1 MAISPQKLLGGS
13 PSPSSALAIRSKVI
27 NFTPKDLKTPKD
39 SNESTSTLIGDVKI
53 INEKTISIDK
63 LLKRQLQLKKKE
75 QSSLRKQTIRGR
87 RKSREGA
94 LEKETK
100 DAKKKS
106 GINIPTPPGGGIL
119 GAIGNYLFW
128 TLGGNL
134 ILRFLNPKNLEKL
147 KGFVSL
153 ISGVASTIV
162 DFAGKIFN
170 ALTSFVEFGYKLYDG
185 TRGLV
190 NTIFGPEGVKAF
202 DYLTTVLSRALTA
215 GLFVLGA
222 ITVLGDSE
230 KDRASRNRGKGKTG
244 IRGKGAGKVRTTSP
258 RAARRYAQRYGKDA
272 AINRFGKD
280 AVKNLGGKFGRSGA
294 TNFARKGLVGILGKK
309 GAALFLKSAKGIFGR
324 IPVVGPIIVAVTSLL
339 AGEGV
344 SKALFKGLGAAIGGF
359 LGTFI
364 PIPVLGTLMGEM
376 LGTYVGDLLHIFFKG
391 GGINEVGKKLQKDLG
406 KLLSVGKHVAEFLKG
421 GLSRYVTGFL
431 KEHKFDIPSG
441 GGIRSTITGGIKLIP
456 GLFDA
461 LKKVQYVDGKDQV
474 TKFPNLLQ
482 LFNPFKTI
490 PLAIKSF
497 FPPGSTQP
505 PPASPPLPNP
515 IAGIFGGLLGGGDE
529 RKTTGSAGRDPAT
542 GAASVT
548 SLGSGGGSLK
558 DLTDQ
563 DYSDLAYIVS
573 SEAARNTDDEYGVA
587 AAVLNR
593 VADPRYPNTIMGVG
607 TAPGQFEAVFK
618 GKAYRDPALAQ
629 KLKENQG
636 KIVEA
641 LKKLQGRTDFKGQSM
656 LQYMGDTDIMFHS
669 RGNFFHYPEQK
680 GKTDPIPASVPQQWK
695 KLLGASTGESFSSG
709 SQPSGGTSG
718 GSSGAGYDTDIQL
731 GSGGSASEGSK
742 IAGQLGRFLYKELD
756 SPKDFQAVTEHPEHG
771 GVKGVHSPNSYHY
784 KEQGYRAIDVGA
796 WDYEQPKILAA
807 IKKFNEKHGVNPV
820 ELIHAGNDPYGHGD
834 HVHAAYAGGGLI
846 KSPGAGSK
854 YNNIDQYK
862 DYGGTTTLAVKKIY
876 IKV

>member
-1 MAISPQKLLGGS
+1 MAISSQKLLGGS
-13 PSPSSALAIRSKVI
+13 SSSALAVRSKVI
-27 NFTPKDLKTPKD
+27 NFVPKGESKESKESKGSKEPK
-39 SNESTSTLIGDVKI
+39 STLIGDLKV
-53 INEKTISIDK
+53 INQKTISIDK
-63 LLKRQLQLKKKE
+63 LLKKQLQLKKKE
-75 QSSLRKQTIRGR
+75 QSSSRKQTIQKR

-100 DAKKKS
+100 NEKKKS
-106 GINIPTPPGGGIL
+106 GISIPTPPGGGIL

-128 TLGGNL
+128 TIGGNL
-134 ILRFLNPKNLEKL
+134 VLRFLNPKNFQKL
-147 KGFVSL
+147 TDFVSL
-153 ISGVASTIV
+153 ISGIGSTII

-190 NTIFGPEGVKAF
+190 NTIFGPEGVRAF
-202 DYLTTVLSRALTA
+202 DYLTTVFSRALTA

-222 ITVLGDSE
+222 VTLLGESQRDDA
-230 KDRASRNRGKGKTG
+230 KGRNNKRDG
-244 IRGKGAGKVRTTSP
+244 IRGRKPGRTRTTSSQ
-258 RAARRYAQRYGKDA
+258 AARRYAR
-272 AINRFGKD
+272 RFGKD
-280 AVKNLGGKFGRSGA
+280 AAVKRFGKEGVKSLGGKFGRSGA
-294 TNFARKGLVGILGKK
+294 QNIARKGLAGILGKK
-309 GAALFLKSAKGIFGR
+309 GAVLFLKSAKGIFGK
-324 IPVVGPIIVAVTSLL
+324 IPIVGPIIVAVTSLL
-339 AGEGV
+339 AGEGIG
-344 SKALFKGLGAAIGGF
+344 KALFKGLGAAIGGF

-376 LGTYVGDLLHIFFKG
+376 LGTYIGDLLHVLFRG
-391 GGINEVGKKLQKDLG
+391 GGLNEVGKKLQKDLG
-406 KLLSVGKHVAEFLKG
+406 KLLSVGKHVFGFLKD

-431 KEHKFDIPSG
+431 KEHNFEIPSFAG
-441 GGIRSTITGGIKLIP
+441 ARSAVTTGVKLIP
-456 GLFDA
+456 GLFGA
-461 LKKVQYVDGKDQV
+461 LKKIGYVDEKKQV

-482 LFNPFKTI
+482 LFNPLKTI

-497 FPPGSTQP
+497 FPPGSTKA
-505 PPASPPLPNP
+505 PPASAPLKNP
-515 IAGIFGGLLGGGDE
+515 ASSLLGGLFSSSGE
-529 RKTTGSAGRDPAT
+529 RNTPGSRGNDSPISPT
-542 GAASVT
+542 SIT

-573 SEAARNTDDEYGVA
+573 SEAARSTDDEYGVA
-587 AAVLNR
+587 AAILNR

-607 TAPGQFEAVFK
+607 TAPGQFEAVFT

-641 LKKLQGRTDFKGQSM
+641 LKKLKGRTDFKGQSM
-656 LQYMGDTDIMFHS
+656 LQYMGDTDIMFHN

-680 GKTDPIPASVPQQWK
+680 GRTDPIPSNVPQQWK
-695 KLLGASTGESFSSG
+695 KLLGASSGGSFSSS
-709 SQPSGGTSG
+709 SQSSSGNNNSSGGYSP
-718 GSSGAGYDTDIQL
+718 DIKL
-731 GSGGSASEGSK
+731 GPGSGTGGSK
-742 IAGQLGRFLYKELD
+742 IAGDLGDYLKTELRQG
-756 SPKDFQAVTEHPEHG
+756 PDFQAVTEHSRHG
-771 GVKGVHSPNSYHY
+771 GVRGQHAVNSYHDSD
-784 KEQGYRAIDVGA
+784 RAIDIGA
-796 WDYEQPKILAA
+796 WGYEQPKILEA

-820 ELIHAGNDPYGHGD
+820 ELIHAGTDPSGHGD